1 MTIPAVR
8 RSSRLLS
15 ASKAVYATESLT
27 RLIACSV
34 ADEILERLTIAVDRD
49 RADSEIA
56 LLNAFAEHDDVTM
69 EVSPA
74 LSAILL
80 QAQEAARLSGGLV
93 DPVVGIAGDSGAH
106 IATEGSGVPYSFD
119 PDRHVLYMR
128 RGTVLDLWNIGC
140 AWAAEEIVA
149 RVVMQDPAASFAV
162 VVGPAVVSVGAAWEI
177 SDALEQDFAMLQA
190 PLRCG
195 LRSFAILHQHLPNNT
210 AHADGEGR
218 RSASSA
224 DVASAPHECSSGDA
238 PEAAWWD
245 RASVGAEDAVQAI
258 TLALMAQRLGES
270 AFDHIVQAGGQA
282 EFVGPRG
289 RTPLRRRMRTPGW
302 VPSTS

>member
-8 RSSRLLS
+8 RSSRLLE

-34 ADEILERLTIAVDRD
+34 ADDILERLTVAVDRD

-74 LSAILL
+74 LAAILL
-80 QAQEAARLSGGLV
+80 HAQEAARLSGGLV
-93 DPVVGIAGDSGAH
+93 DPVIGIAGG
-106 IATEGSGVPYSFD
+106 TEGYMASGIGGGAPYSFD
-119 PDRHVLYMR
+119 SNQRVLHIR

-149 RVVMQDPAASFAV
+149 QVIMQDPAASFAV
-162 VVGPAVVSVGAAWEI
+162 VVGPALVSVGAAWEI
-177 SDALEQDFAMLQA
+177 TEALGHEFSMLHA

-195 LRSFAILHQHLPNNT
+195 LRSFAILHQNPAENT
-210 AHADGEGR
+210 SPAHGAGADF
-218 RSASSA
+218 
-224 DVASAPHECSSGDA
+224 
-238 PEAAWWD
+238 AWWD
-245 RASVGAEDAVQAI
+245 RASIGAEDAVQAI
-258 TLALMAQRLGES
+258 TLGLMAERLGES
-270 AFDHIVQAGGQA
+270 AFDHILQAGGQA
-282 EFVGPRG
+282 EFVGPRSG
-289 RTPLRRRMRTPGW
+289 TPLRRRMRTPGW
-302 VPSTS
+302 MPRAA